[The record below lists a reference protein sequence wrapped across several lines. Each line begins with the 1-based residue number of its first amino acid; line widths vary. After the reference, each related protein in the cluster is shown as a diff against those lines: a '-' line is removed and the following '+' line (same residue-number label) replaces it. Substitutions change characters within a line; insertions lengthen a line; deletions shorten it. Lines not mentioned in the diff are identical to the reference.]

1 MSLAQRMVQWE
12 KGFYKQG
19 IEEGIEKGIE
29 KGRAMALQQLLTIR
43 FGELSVATRKRLDKA
58 SIEQLQ
64 HWTIRVLTAKKLSE
78 VFRG

>member
-1 MSLAQRMVQWE
+1 MVQWE
-12 KGFYKQG
+12 KGFYKKG
-19 IEEGIEKGIE
+19 IEEGIE

-64 HWTIRVLTAKKLSE
+64 HWAIRVLTAKKLSE